1 MKPSS
6 RGLFYRPEKVE
17 HVVPYLSAM
26 LGKRID
32 DAAGQLLGRLEDIV
46 VLPGARFP
54 VVRGVMVNS
63 GHRRNRRRYFVPWEN
78 IDDWRAKRL
87 VARKPIEESLPG
99 PEDTFL
105 VRDLL
110 DKQIVDLDG
119 YKIVRVNDIRLASA
133 GKDMRVMGAD
143 VGLVAILR
151 RLGLAPSGYPRLAR
165 RAGVKGDRIVPW
177 NLVSPVSPMQHEVRL
192 SVPYREY
199 LEIHPSDIADIVEQL
214 DIEQRAKVLALIEDP
229 KAAEVLTHMLP
240 GVRSSVAKTMGDER
254 LSDLLE
260 IMPPDEAADILGL
273 LPREKAQVLLSLM
286 GIEEASIVSELLGYD
301 PDTAGGRMTTEF
313 VAIRNSMT
321 VEQTIDY
328 LRKKGTEAETIY
340 YVYVVDGDSHL
351 SGVLSLRDLL
361 RAGRDDL
368 VGNIM
373 KRDIITADLQDDQE
387 LVAET
392 LSRYKLLAI
401 PVLDTEQVLK
411 GIVTV
416 DDVIDVIR
424 EETVEDFAQLSGVSF
439 EGQGTSIRDTLNPR
453 RWAGTLL
460 TFLGGILGTLLFG
473 IFKKEFTATI
483 TLLYLVP
490 LALRGAHDVS
500 VWSVA
505 VSVRDLRLIPKRS
518 EKIRKVFAR
527 EYLLTLAAAI
537 LIGLFG
543 FIAGMIWTRSSG
555 SSLACGIGLF
565 VGILVAGLFGFML
578 PLAIRRFASEPVAGQ
593 GRLVGIMVM
602 AISIVSF
609 LIVSGLLNGV
619 WT

>member
-1 MKPSS
+1 M
-6 RGLFYRPEKVE
+6 
-17 HVVPYLSAM
+17 PYLSAM
-26 LGKRID
+26 LGKRIE
-32 DAAGQLLGRLEDIV
+32 DADGKPLGHLEDIV
-46 VLPGARFP
+46 AFPGARFP

-63 GHRRNRRRYFVPWEN
+63 GHGRNRRRFFVPWEKVG
-78 IDDWRAKRL
+78 DWKANRL
-87 VARKPIEESLPG
+87 VVWEPVEESVPG
-99 PEDTFL
+99 PEDIFL
-105 VRDLL
+105 ARDLL

-133 GKDMRVMGAD
+133 GREMRVMGAD

-151 RLGLAPSGYPRLAR
+151 RLGLAPSGRPRLAE
-165 RAGVKGDRIVPW
+165 RAGARGDRIVPW
-177 NLVSPVSPMQHEVRL
+177 NLVSPVSPMPHEVRL
-192 SVPYREY
+192 RVPYRKY
-199 LEIHPSDIADIVEQL
+199 LEIHPSDIADIIEQL

-229 KAAEVLTHMLP
+229 KAAEVLTHILP
-240 GVRSSVAKTMGDER
+240 LVRSSVAEAMGDER

-260 IMPPDEAADILGL
+260 IMPPDEAADILGS

-286 GIEEASIVSELLGYD
+286 GIEEASIVSELLGYE

-321 VEQTIDY
+321 VAQTIDY
-328 LRKKGTEAETIY
+328 LRKKGAEAETIY

-361 RAGRDDL
+361 RARRDEL
-368 VGNIM
+368 VGTIM

-387 LVAET
+387 LVAER

-401 PVLDTEQVLK
+401 PVLDIEHVLK

-424 EETVEDFAQLSGVSF
+424 EETVEDFSQLSGVSF
-439 EGQGTSIRDTLNPR
+439 EEKGTPIRDTLNPR

-460 TFLGGILGTLLFG
+460 TFLGGILGTALFG
-473 IFKKEFTATI
+473 IFKNEITATVA
-483 TLLYLVP
+483 LLYLVP

-500 VWSVA
+500 LWSVA
-505 VSVRDLRLIPKRS
+505 VSVRDLRLETMRG
-518 EKIRKVFAR
+518 EKMRKVFAR
-527 EYLLTLAAAI
+527 EYLLTLAAAL
-537 LIGLFG
+537 LIGVFG
-543 FIAGMIWTRSSG
+543 FLAGMIWTKSSG
-555 SSLACGIGLF
+555 SSLAGGIGLF
-565 VGILVAGLFGFML
+565 VGIVVAGVFGFML
-578 PLAIRRFASEPVAGQ
+578 PLVIRRFVSEPAAGQ

-609 LIVSGLLNGV
+609 LVVSGLLNGV
-619 WT
+619 WA